1 MKNLLIIL
9 FLLPAIC
16 TNAQSKK
23 VRQALANTRLLERT
37 VFGTKD
43 SLTLEKLFAK
53 DATYIHSSG
62 KIEAREEAIRNIVQ
76 NKSVYAKIDTLV
88 GYRTEVVKDSILV
101 EHAFVAKETK
111 PDGAQSTLRL
121 NLALIWIKEKGKWKL
136 YRRKATRIQ

>member
-1 MKNLLIIL
+1 MKKLLIIL
-9 FLLPAIC
+9 ILIPSIC
-16 TNAQSKK
+16 VNAQSKK

-62 KIEAREEAIRNIVQ
+62 KVEARAEAIRNIVQ

-88 GYRTEVVKDSILV
+88 GYRTEIVKDSILV

-111 PDGAQSTLRL
+111 ADGAQSTLRL
-121 NLALIWIKEKGKWKL
+121 NLVLVWVKEKGKWKL

>member
-9 FLLPAIC
+9 FLIPGIC
-16 TNAQSKK
+16 ANSQSKK
-23 VRQALANTRLLERT
+23 LRQALANTRLLERT

-43 SLTLEKLFAK
+43 SLTLENLFAK

-62 KIEAREEAIRNIVQ
+62 KVEAREEAIRNIVQ

-88 GYRTEVVKDSILV
+88 GYRTEIVNDSIV
-101 EHAFVAKETK
+101 IEHAFVAKETK
-111 PDGAQSTLRL
+111 ADGAQSTLRL
-121 NLALIWIKEKGKWKL
+121 NLHLVWIKEKGKWKL

>member
-9 FLLPAIC
+9 FLLPVLC
-16 TNAQSKK
+16 VNAQSKK

-53 DATYIHSSG
+53 EATYIHSSG
-62 KIEAREEAIRNIVQ
+62 KVEAREEAIRNIVQ

-88 GYRTEVVKDSILV
+88 GYRTEVVKDSIFV
-101 EHAFVAKETK
+101 EHVFVAKETK
-111 PDGAQSTLRL
+111 ADGAQSTLRL
-121 NLALIWIKEKGKWKL
+121 NLALVWIKEKGNWKL

>member
-9 FLLPAIC
+9 FLIPAIC
-16 TNAQSKK
+16 ANAQSKK
-23 VRQALANTRLLERT
+23 LRQALANTRLLERT

-43 SLTLEKLFAK
+43 SLTLESLFAK

-62 KIEAREEAIRNIVQ
+62 KLESREEAIRNIVQ

-88 GYRTEVVKDSILV
+88 GYRTEIVNDSIIV
-101 EHAFVAKETK
+101 EHAFVARETK
-111 PDGAQSTLRL
+111 ADGAQSTLRL
-121 NLALIWIKEKGKWKL
+121 NLHLVWIKEKGKWRL

>member
-1 MKNLLIIL
+1 MKKLLIIL
-9 FLLPAIC
+9 ILIPSIC
-16 TNAQSKK
+16 VNAQSKK

-62 KIEAREEAIRNIVQ
+62 KVEARAEAIRNIVQ

-88 GYRTEVVKDSILV
+88 GYRTEIVKDSILV

-111 PDGAQSTLRL
+111 VDGAQSTLRL
-121 NLALIWIKEKGKWKL
+121 NLVLVWVKEKGKWKL

>member
-88 GYRTEVVKDSILV
+88 GYRTEVVKDSIFV
-101 EHAFVAKETK
+101 EHVFVAKETK
-111 PDGAQSTLRL
+111 ADGAQSTLRL
-121 NLALIWIKEKGKWKL
+121 NLALVWIKEKGKWKL